1 VFPDVTDKLA
11 NRPSASRGRKS
22 ARKGMGLAAAL
33 QNASLFSLCS
43 RRELELVAKLA
54 KTKYVPPNTKLVTEG
69 ETGETMFVLLHGGA
83 TVHKNGRKV
92 AELGAGDV
100 VGELAL
106 LSRGPR
112 NATVTT
118 NADTEVA
125 VLGRRE
131 LYRLIDD
138 VPGVSRKLLE
148 SLANRVRETDRKA
161 FTC

>member
-11 NRPSASRGRKS
+11 SRPAATRRA
-22 ARKGMGLAAAL
+22 ARKNTRGLTTAL

-69 ETGETMFVLLHGGA
+69 ESGDTMFVLLHGTA
-83 TVHKNGRKV
+83 SVHRNGRKI
-92 AELGAGDV
+92 AEIGTGDV

-118 NADTEVA
+118 NSDTEVA

-131 LYRLIDD
+131 LYKLIDD

-148 SLANRVRETDRKA
+148 SLANRVRETDKKA